1 MSTPRPPR
9 GRKPHTLT
17 RLAALAA
24 KVRTLGHAAEAT
36 ARKARRLS
44 GMIVAAAYALDAARN
59 PHNPRTNAAKARKAA
74 RHG

>member
-1 MSTPRPPR
+1 MKPTQPPR
-9 GRKPHTLT
+9 GRKPHLLT

-24 KVRTLGHAAEAT
+24 KVRTLGHAADAT
-36 ARKARRLS
+36 ARKARRLADLLGS
-44 GMIVAAAYALDAARN
+44 AAHALDAARN

>member
-9 GRKPHTLT
+9 GRKPHLLT

-24 KVRTLGHAAEAT
+24 KVRTLGQQAEAT

-44 GMIVAAAYALDAARN
+44 GLIGAAAHALDAARN
-59 PHNPRTNAAKARKAA
+59 PHNPRTNAGQARKAA